1 MTYTEKLNKKIKI
14 PFMLTKDLINNIAGA
29 TGMTKRHVTELMSA
43 TNAVII
49 ESLMSDKAVPL
60 QGLGT
65 LEVKQ
70 KNERVIV
77 HPRTGERNIV
87 PAKKQIS
94 FRPTANLKEEFKNA

>member
-1 MTYTEKLNKKIKI
+1 
-14 PFMLTKDLINNIAGA
+14 MLTKDLISNIAEA
-29 TGMTKRHVTELMSA
+29 TGMTKRHVSDLLSV
-43 TNAVII
+43 TNQVII

-65 LEVKQ
+65 LELKQ

-77 HPRTGERNIV
+77 HPRTGVRSTI

-94 FRPTANLKEEFKNA
+94 FRPSANLKDEFKKQ